1 MKFNQNDTDAL
12 LNLLSWRRDVR
23 HFKSTPIADDQIDL
37 LLNAIE
43 LAPSVGNSRPWRF
56 VRVGSDDLKKNVYQ
70 NFKSSNASAADVY
83 TDEELENYNN
93 LKLAGLKEAP
103 LHLAVFTELNPELG
117 KGLGR
122 QTMPETLIYST
133 VIAIHNLWLAA
144 RTMNIGVG
152 WVSILNPNELNS
164 ILDVPDDWQFT
175 GYLCLGYP
183 KFDAKEPELHQT
195 SWQKN
200 VKTNWIER

>member
-1 MKFNQNDTDAL
+1 MKFNQNDTDTL

-23 HFKSTPIADDQIDL
+23 HFETTPIADDQIEQLLSAIDL
-37 LLNAIE
+37 S
-43 LAPSVGNSRPWRF
+43 PSVGNSRPWRF
-56 VRVGSDDLKKNVYQ
+56 VRVGNDHLKKQVYE

-83 TDEELENYNN
+83 SDEELENYNN
-93 LKLAGLKEAP
+93 LKLAGLNEAP
-103 LHLAVFTELNPELG
+103 LHLAVFTDTDPDLG

-133 VIAIHNLWLAA
+133 VIAIHNLWLTA

-152 WVSILNPNELNS
+152 WVSILKTDDLNTM
-164 ILDVPDDWQFT
+164 LDVPDSWQFT

-183 KFDAKEPELHQT
+183 KFDTEEPELHQT

-200 VKTNWIER
+200 VKTTWIER

>member
-23 HFKSTPIADDQIDL
+23 HFETTPIADDQIDL

-56 VRVGSDDLKKNVYQ
+56 VRVGNADLRKSVYQ

>member
-1 MKFNQNDTDAL
+1 MKFNQNDTEAL

-23 HFKSTPIADDQIDL
+23 HFETTPIPADQIDL

-70 NFKSSNASAADVY
+70 YFESSNASAAGVY
-83 TDEELENYNN
+83 SDEELENYNN
-93 LKLAGLKEAP
+93 LKLAGLREAP

-133 VIAIHNLWLAA
+133 VIAIHNLWLTA

-164 ILDVPDDWQFT
+164 MLDVPNDWQFT

-200 VKTNWIER
+200 VKTTWIER

>member
-23 HFKSTPIADDQIDL
+23 HFKTTPIPDDQIDQL
-37 LLNAIE
+37 LAAID

-56 VRVGSDDLKKNVYQ
+56 VKVMSDVLKENIYKN
-70 NFKSSNASAADVY
+70 FETSNANAADLY
-83 TDEELENYNN
+83 SDKELSDYHN

-103 LHLAVFTELNPELG
+103 LHLAVFTDMEPDLG

-122 QTMPETLIYST
+122 QTMPETLSYST
-133 VIAIHNLWLAA
+133 VIAIHNLWLTA

-152 WVSILNPNELNS
+152 WVSILETDDLNTM
-164 ILDVPDDWQFT
+164 LDVPDGWQFS

-183 KFDAKEPELHQT
+183 KFDAEEPELHQR

-200 VKTNWIER
+200 VKTTWIER

>member
-23 HFKSTPIADDQIDL
+23 HFQTTPIADDQIDF

-122 QTMPETLIYST
+122 QTMPETLVYST

-152 WVSILNPNELNS
+152 WVSILNPKELNTM
-164 ILDVPDDWQFT
+164 LDVPDGWQFT

-183 KFDAKEPELHQT
+183 KFDAQEPELHQT
-195 SWQKN
+195 FWQKN
-200 VKTNWIER
+200 VKTSWIER

>member
-1 MKFNQNDTDAL
+1 MKFNQNDTEAL

-23 HFKSTPIADDQIDL
+23 HFETTPIPADQIDL

-70 NFKSSNASAADVY
+70 NFESSNASAAGVY
-83 TDEELENYNN
+83 SDEELENYNN
-93 LKLAGLKEAP
+93 LKLAGLREAP

-133 VIAIHNLWLAA
+133 VIAIHNLWLTA

-164 ILDVPDDWQFT
+164 MLDVPNDWQFT

-200 VKTNWIER
+200 VKTTWIER

>member
-12 LNLLSWRRDVR
+12 LKLLSWRRDVR
-23 HFKSTPIADDQIDL
+23 HFQTTPIADDQIDL

-56 VRVGSDDLKKNVYQ
+56 VRVRSDDLRKSVYQ

-83 TDEELENYNN
+83 SDEELENYNN

-122 QTMPETLIYST
+122 QTMPETLVYST

-152 WVSILNPNELNS
+152 WVSILNPKELNTM
-164 ILDVPDDWQFT
+164 LDVPDDWQFT

>member
-23 HFKSTPIADDQIDL
+23 HFQTTPIADDQIDL

-56 VRVGSDDLKKNVYQ
+56 VRVVNDDLRKSVYE

-83 TDEELENYNN
+83 SDEELENYNN

>member
-56 VRVGSDDLKKNVYQ
+56 VRIRSDDLRKSVYE

-83 TDEELENYNN
+83 SDEELENYNN

-152 WVSILNPNELNS
+152 WISILNPKELNS
-164 ILDVPDDWQFT
+164 MLDVPDVWQFT

>member
-23 HFKSTPIADDQIDL
+23 HFNSTPIADDQIDL

-56 VRVGSDDLKKNVYQ
+56 VRVGSADLKKSVYQ
-70 NFKSSNASAADVY
+70 NFKSSNASAAGVY
-83 TDEELENYNN
+83 SDQELEDYNN

-103 LHLAVFTELNPELG
+103 LHLAVFTELNPDLG

-152 WVSILNPNELNS
+152 WVSILNPKELNTM
-164 ILDVPDDWQFT
+164 LDVPDEWQFT

>member
-1 MKFNQNDTDAL
+1 MKFNQNDTETL

-23 HFKSTPIADDQIDL
+23 HFETTPIPDDQIDL

-56 VRVGSDDLKKNVYQ
+56 VRVGSDDLKKSVYQ
-70 NFKSSNASAADVY
+70 NFKSSNAAASDVY
-83 TDEELENYNN
+83 ADEELENYNN

-103 LHLAVFTELNPELG
+103 LHLAVFTELNPDLG

-152 WVSILNPNELNS
+152 WVSILNPKELNTM
-164 ILDVPDDWQFT
+164 LDVPDEWQFT

>member
-23 HFKSTPIADDQIDL
+23 HFETTPIPDADIEQLLHAID
-37 LLNAIE
+37 

-56 VRVGSDDLKKNVYQ
+56 VRVISDDLKMRVYE

-83 TDEELENYNN
+83 SDDELDHYTN

-152 WVSILNPNELNS
+152 WVSILKPNELNTM
-164 ILDVPDDWQFT
+164 LDVPNDWQFT

-183 KFDAKEPELHQT
+183 KFNTEEPELHQT

-200 VKTNWIER
+200 VKTGWIER

>member
-23 HFKSTPIADDQIDL
+23 HFQTTPIADDQIDL

-56 VRVGSDDLKKNVYQ
+56 VRVGNADLRKSVYQ

-122 QTMPETLIYST
+122 QTMPETLVYST

-152 WVSILNPNELNS
+152 WVSILNPKELNTM
-164 ILDVPDDWQFT
+164 LDVPDDWQFT

-200 VKTNWIER
+200 VKTSWIER

>member
-1 MKFNQNDTDAL
+1 MKFNQNDTEAL

-23 HFKSTPIADDQIDL
+23 HFETTPIPADQIDL

-70 NFKSSNASAADVY
+70 NFESSNASAAGVY
-83 TDEELENYNN
+83 SDEELENYNN
-93 LKLAGLKEAP
+93 LKLAGLREAP

-122 QTMPETLIYST
+122 QTMPETLI
-133 VIAIHNLWLAA
+133 
-144 RTMNIGVG
+144 
-152 WVSILNPNELNS
+152 
-164 ILDVPDDWQFT
+164 
-175 GYLCLGYP
+175 
-183 KFDAKEPELHQT
+183 
-195 SWQKN
+195 
-200 VKTNWIER
+200 

>member
-23 HFKSTPIADDQIDL
+23 HFKTTPIPDEKIEQLLAAID
-37 LLNAIE
+37 

-56 VRVGSDDLKKNVYQ
+56 VKIECNSLKEKIYE
-70 NFKSSNASAADVY
+70 NFQESNANAAELY
-83 TDEELENYNN
+83 TDKELLDYNN
-93 LKLAGLKEAP
+93 LKLAGLREAP
-103 LHLAVFTELNPELG
+103 IHLAVFTDMEPDLG

-122 QTMPETLIYST
+122 QTMPETLLYST
-133 VIAIHNLWLAA
+133 VIAIHNLWLTA

-152 WVSILNPNELNS
+152 WVSILKAEELNKT
-164 ILDVPDDWQFT
+164 LDIPDSWQFS

-183 KFDAKEPELHQT
+183 KFDAKEPELHQKT
-195 SWQKN
+195 WQKN
-200 VKTNWIER
+200 VKTTWIER

>member
-23 HFKSTPIADDQIDL
+23 HFETTPIADDQIDL

-56 VRVGSDDLKKNVYQ
+56 VRVGSDDLKKNVYE

-83 TDEELENYNN
+83 SDEELENYNN

>member
-12 LNLLSWRRDVR
+12 LKLLSWRRDVR
-23 HFKSTPIADDQIDL
+23 HFQTTPIADDQIDL

-56 VRVGSDDLKKNVYQ
+56 VRVGNADLRKSVYQ

-83 TDEELENYNN
+83 SDEELENYNN

-122 QTMPETLIYST
+122 QTMPETLVYST

-152 WVSILNPNELNS
+152 WVSILNPKELNTM
-164 ILDVPDDWQFT
+164 LDVPDDWQFT

>member
-1 MKFNQNDTDAL
+1 MKFNQNDTEAL
-12 LNLLSWRRDVR
+12 LNLLSWRRNVR
-23 HFKSTPIADDQIDL
+23 HFETTPIPADQIDL

-70 NFKSSNASAADVY
+70 NFKSSNASAAGVY
-83 TDEELENYNN
+83 SDEELENYNN
-93 LKLAGLKEAP
+93 LKLAGLREAP

-133 VIAIHNLWLAA
+133 VIAIHNLWLTA

-164 ILDVPDDWQFT
+164 MLDVPNDWQFT

-200 VKTNWIER
+200 VKTTWIER